1 MFVHF
6 VFYFM
11 SNFYIFLIKKQTLNI
26 ANCFTL
32 VSTCASVAAAWAIS
46 YNGLPW
52 AWASPCS
59 SGCSNIDISLSS
71 GYSYAT
77 ASEYANKP
85 SDSDFSTSD
94 SGNTYYYSG
103 VKCDANFF
111 FDTSYIHCDPGTNKL
126 NILVCNSDNDAYE
139 LLVVRGLYS
148 IDFFVHIRCNIIIV
162 ENWMCVPCIELLN
175 QLSCRTD

>member
-1 MFVHF
+1 MGADDDQSQGSDFANTVVSVWEGIYVCTFCILFHE
-6 VFYFM
+6 YE
-11 SNFYIFLIKKQTLNI
+11 NFYIFLIKKQTLNI

-52 AWASPCS
+52 AGASPCS
-59 SGCSNIDISLSS
+59 GGCSNIDISLSS

-111 FDTSYIHCDPGTNKL
+111 LTHHIFIVIRELTN
-126 NILVCNSDNDAYE
+126 
-139 LLVVRGLYS
+139 
-148 IDFFVHIRCNIIIV
+148 
-162 ENWMCVPCIELLN
+162 
-175 QLSCRTD
+175 